1 MPLHLTRV
9 AYGATSMAELV
20 RRIADRAIAGEV
32 RLTTRFLPKRH
43 AEIAGS
49 GALYWI
55 VKHQLVGRSRILRF
69 DATPEGRTDIVLE
82 ARFIPVRPLPRRAH
96 QGWRY
101 LEASDAPEDLGS
113 DTPDAAALPENLL
126 RDLADL
132 ALI

>member
-43 AEIAGS
+43 SEIIDGGS
-49 GALYWI
+49 LYWI
-55 VKHQLVGRSRILRF
+55 IKHQIAARARILRF
-69 DATPEGRTDIVLE
+69 EATPEGRTDIVLA
-82 ARFIPVRPLPRRAH
+82 ARIIPVRPLPRRAH

-113 DTPDAAALPENLL
+113 DTPDAAAVSP
-126 RDLADL
+126 
-132 ALI
+132 